1 MRPLH
6 CLLFF
11 AAVPSTAALA
21 AEPPFYGPMNAWDGV
36 GFKDSLQKDGT
47 YRIVA
52 GVRSGEAIDLAVYR
66 AAELADQL
74 GFAYVELLGG
84 SETRSS
90 ALNSATLYARPSR
103 SATAPAA
110 CLSKRRYTCSTA
122 DVRQLLRAVGGTGGG
137 QPGVAVAHHVDRY
150 GRQVFYSGPGIGAVL
165 PPRPVPLPAR
175 PDQASL
181 AQSRGSTDAPYAS
194 IAIVG
199 RTGVAEASDPQTRY
213 KQALDAA
220 RPVKGREPRLG
231 WTVSD

>member
-11 AAVPSTAALA
+11 AAAQSTAALA

-52 GVRSGEAIDLAVYR
+52 GVRSGEAIDMAVYR

-90 ALNSATLYARPSR
+90 GLNSATLYARPSR
-103 SATAPAA
+103 SATPPAA
-110 CLSKRRYTCSTA
+110 CLSKRPYTCSTA
-122 DVRQLLRAVGGTGGG
+122 DVRQLLRAVGGTGGA

-165 PPRPVPLPAR
+165 PARPISLPAQTR
-175 PDQASL
+175 L
-181 AQSRGSTDAPYAS
+181 AQSRALPDAPYAS

-199 RTGVAEASDPQTRY
+199 RTGVAESSDAQTRY
-213 KQALDAA
+213 QQALKAA
-220 RPVKGREPRLG
+220 QPVKGREPKLG